1 MEKIKN
7 WWRGFVKKQRLAM
20 LDSDDDTE
28 RWHIYISGGR
38 ILIGLISLIL
48 VLALAVVL
56 LVVYTPVMDTLGGY
70 PGNRSRE
77 ILIQNVMKLDSLERQ
92 MANLTLYSDNI
103 ALIMEGKTPVI
114 RDVSRIG
121 DSVQMQDKT
130 LVAPSLA
137 DSMLRARMEA
147 ASGDYSL
154 AASVASPRSGAM
166 ATDLIAPAKGLV
178 QTRFSPV
185 NGRFGVEIVT
195 TSNHPIV
202 AVRDGS
208 VILNVWSPEQGYVVE
223 IQHSDNMLSVY
234 RQLSSVERAVG
245 ARVKAGEIIGVASP
259 LGFELWYNGTP
270 VDPEN
275 YIVF

>member
-1 MEKIKN
+1 MA
-7 WWRGFVKKQRLAM
+7 KQKVAM
-20 LDSDDDTE
+20 LDPDDGRE

-38 ILIGLISLIL
+38 ILVGAVSLLL
-48 VLALAVVL
+48 VVIVGVIL

-77 ILIQNVMKLDSLERQ
+77 LLIANVMRLDSLERQ
-92 MANLTLYSDNI
+92 MGNLTLYSDNI
-103 ALIMEGKTPVI
+103 ALIMEGKTPII

-121 DSVQMQDKT
+121 DSVEMQDKT

-137 DSMLRARMEA
+137 DSLLRARMEA
-147 ASGDYSL
+147 ASGDLSL
-154 AASVASPRSGAM
+154 SASVSSPRSSAVGS
-166 ATDLIAPAKGLV
+166 DLVPPVQGLV

-185 NGRFGVEIVT
+185 NGNFGVEILT
-195 TSNHPIV
+195 TANHPVV

-208 VILNVWSPEQGYVVE
+208 VILSVWSPEGGHIVQ
-223 IQHSDNMLSVY
+223 IQHADNLVSVY
-234 RQLSSVERAVG
+234 RRLSAVEKSVG

-259 LGFELWYNGTP
+259 LGFELWFNGTP